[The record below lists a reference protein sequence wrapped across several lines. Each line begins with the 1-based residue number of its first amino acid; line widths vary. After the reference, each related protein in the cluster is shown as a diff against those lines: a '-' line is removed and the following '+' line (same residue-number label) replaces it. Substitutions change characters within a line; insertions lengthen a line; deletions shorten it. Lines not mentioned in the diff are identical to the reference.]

1 MTSIEVPKGLVEAIR
16 KRGLDLESFI
26 LEAIER
32 MLELDPNEEIEARL
46 EIAEHMLKRA
56 HEELEKGDAIQASE
70 KLYKAVEECIK
81 ILACL
86 KNLEEC
92 RRAREERSWW
102 SRLLSKAARKL
113 TLHLGESIILEAWS
127 QGYDLHVHGFHEH
140 SLNVDEVRESLPT
153 IEKLMNYTK
162 KKAKQHTRKTE
173 KPNLK
178 PNYTRQETQAQ
189 NNSKP
194 EEI

>member
-56 HEELEKGDAIQASE
+56 HEELEKGDATQASE

-81 ILACL
+81 ILTCL
-86 KNLEEC
+86 EGLEEC
-92 RRAREERSWW
+92 RKAREERSWW
-102 SRLLSKAARKL
+102 TRLLSKAARKL
-113 TLHLGESIILEAWS
+113 TLHLGENLILEAWS

-140 SLNVDEVRESLPT
+140 GLNVDEVRESLPI
-153 IEKLMNYTK
+153 IEKLVNYTK
-162 KKAKQHTRKTE
+162 KKAKQHIRKT
-173 KPNLK
+173 
-178 PNYTRQETQAQ
+178 RETKLSTSHTLG
-189 NNSKP
+189 NP
-194 EEI
+194 